1 MCAALFAALVQKS
14 NKEYAMLV
22 SLAAV
27 TVLLA
32 VTLERA
38 APLVRRLEEFSGSL
52 GGDALGLVLQA
63 VGITVI
69 GQAVSR
75 VCKDAGESALAYGV
89 ELAARVAVL
98 LAALPLAGSV
108 LEFLGEIAAL

>member
-1 MCAALFAALVQKS
+1 M
-14 NKEYAMLV
+14 
-22 SLAAV
+22 
-27 TVLLA
+27 
-32 VTLERA
+32 
-38 APLVRRLEEFSGSL
+38 
-52 GGDALGLVLQA
+52 
-63 VGITVI
+63 I